1 MTATMSTEETIVLV
15 AITRKGAAQAARLA
29 ALLPQAQ
36 ILVSE
41 KFADAF
47 AGLPNPLASCRSAP
61 QNSPLPLGGEGLG
74 ERVDGVSGKA
84 MPAEQA
90 PLSLSPDPSPASGRG
105 ENCDPAPL
113 QPQTLSEWIA
123 PLFAQYREIV
133 FFVSLGAVVRLIA
146 PHLKGKDKDPAVLVI
161 DEAAQF
167 VIPVLSGHLGG
178 ANACAERLAALLGAR
193 PVLTTASDVSRTI
206 AVDILGRELG
216 WRVEASK
223 EALTRAAAAVVNGEP
238 VAFVQEA
245 GKTNWWPHATPQ
257 AGNITL
263 FKRIEDVPPGAY
275 AAVLW
280 VTQRDISAAMPQAAG
295 AHRIV

>member
-61 QNSPLPLGGEGLG
+61 QSSPLPLGGEGLG

-123 PLFAQYREIV
+123 PLFAQYREIG
-133 FFVSLGAVVRLIA
+133 F
-146 PHLKGKDKDPAVLVI
+146 
-161 DEAAQF
+161 
-167 VIPVLSGHLGG
+167 
-178 ANACAERLAALLGAR
+178 
-193 PVLTTASDVSRTI
+193 
-206 AVDILGRELG
+206 
-216 WRVEASK
+216 
-223 EALTRAAAAVVNGEP
+223 
-238 VAFVQEA
+238 
-245 GKTNWWPHATPQ
+245 
-257 AGNITL
+257 
-263 FKRIEDVPPGAY
+263 
-275 AAVLW
+275 
-280 VTQRDISAAMPQAAG
+280 
-295 AHRIV
+295 